1 MCPELDTPD
10 ALNPDWSLI
19 VPPPSGSPCFVFY
32 DCEFTSLTSDAD
44 LLSIGFAALDS
55 EDELYIEIEDA
66 EVQLASFF
74 VKNEVL
80 PLFGQ
85 HNPEVLTRDQ
95 AAVRIAEWLDSL
107 REGNRDRQ
115 IVMVSDSPLDWQFF
129 LELFIPLPGEE
140 PWARAFNVVGRLV
153 STLLDSGRQHHEY
166 TSAVE
171 LYHQQHKQRHHAL
184 VDARSMREGVRESR
198 FP

>member
-1 MCPELDTPD
+1 MARPSFDLLDLPPD
-10 ALNPDWSLI
+10 
-19 VPPPSGSPCFVFY
+19 PPSSGESVTIMY
-32 DCEFTSLTSDAD
+32 DTEFTSLTSDAD

-95 AAVRIAEWLDSL
+95 AAVRIAEWLDGL
-107 REGNRDRQ
+107 RENDRQ
-115 IVMVSDSPLDWQFF
+115 RPIVMVSDSPLDWQFV
-129 LELFIPLPGEE
+129 LELFIPLPSEE
-140 PWARAFNVVGRLV
+140 PWARTFNVVGRLV
-153 STLLDSGRQHHEY
+153 STLLDTGRQHHEY

-171 LYHQQHKQRHHAL
+171 AYFRSHPGRHHAL

-198 FP
+198 LS